1 MNLEGSA
8 READGAAGLA
18 SGAGVAAA
26 DWAKAAEERPATRA
40 AARDGRRNR
49 RFMERGLWVGCERFQ
64 PGNGVA
70 RTRYEKDC
78 LREESE

>member
-18 SGAGVAAA
+18 SGAGAAA
-26 DWAKAAEERPATRA
+26 DWAKAEEERPATKA

-49 RFMERGLWVGCERFQ
+49 RFMERGQWVVCVRFQ

-70 RTRYEKDC
+70 RTRREKDC
-78 LREESE
+78 LREESA